1 MQSLIRQKG
10 LPHGRLFDRA
20 ESICYLWFAIGH
32 RPFAFMPDVVVTGA
46 STGIGFAACQVLIR
60 RGFRVFGSVRKQTDA
75 DRLKEQLGT
84 NYSPLIF
91 DVTDPDSVNEAAVAV
106 REAAGEQRLVGLVN
120 NAGIAVAGPLAYL
133 PLERFRLQIEVNLLG
148 VHTVTQAFLP
158 LLGTE
163 PGWRGKP
170 GRIVNIS
177 SVSGRLAVPFLGAY
191 AASKFGLEGYSDS
204 LRREL
209 MLFGIKVIVIEPGAV
224 VTPIWE
230 KAEGVVVQQFPNT
243 PYDGSLRLFAEQAMK
258 EAKTGFL
265 PEKVGDLIGRVLT
278 APRPRA
284 RYAIVPHR
292 LVEWSIPRRLPTE
305 FLDYCIAKFFKIR

>member
-1 MQSLIRQKG
+1 
-10 LPHGRLFDRA
+10 
-20 ESICYLWFAIGH
+20 
-32 RPFAFMPDVVVTGA
+32 MPDVVVTGA
-46 STGIGFAACQVLIR
+46 STGIGFAACQVLIQ
-60 RGFRVFGSVRKQTDA
+60 RGFRIFGSVRKQADA

-91 DVTDPDSVNEAAVAV
+91 DVTDPDSVNEAAATV
-106 REAAGEQRLVGLVN
+106 RQVTGEQRLCGLVN

-133 PLERFRLQIEVNLLG
+133 PLERFRQQIEVNLLG
-148 VHTVTQAFLP
+148 VHTVTRAFLP
-158 LLGTE
+158 SLGTE
-163 PGWRGKP
+163 SNWLGKP

-209 MLFGIKVIVIEPGAV
+209 MLFGIKVILIEPGAV
-224 VTPIWE
+224 VTPIWD

-243 PYDGSLRLFAEQAMK
+243 PYDRSLRLFAEQAMK
-258 EAKTGFL
+258 EAKTGFP
-265 PEKVGDLIGRVLT
+265 PEKVGELIWRALIT
-278 APRPRA
+278 PRPRA
-284 RYAIVPHR
+284 RYSIVPHR

-305 FLDYCIAKFFKIR
+305 FLDYCVAKFFKIR